1 MIKAAIRS
9 RGGNVVFGYLV
20 AVFIGLL
27 MTSIRWRR
35 ADRRALDDFMA
46 ANPGII
52 VVFWHERLFAM
63 PYLWPSRRPLCAL
76 QSTHADGRMMAACI
90 RRFGV
95 GTIWGSSSRSALS
108 GLRGMMRALADG
120 RSVAITP
127 DGPRGPARTAARG
140 AVALAQIS
148 GRPIL
153 PLSWSADSCWRAGG
167 WDRMLIPKPFSRGR
181 LVMGTPIHVP
191 AKATQMQS
199 KGEDCGSR
207 DFGGRNFG
215 NQKPGER
222 DTLEQYRRLMEA
234 SLNELG
240 ARADAL
246 HKTDSPQTDSR
257 QDTRPHARLEVRP
270 RPAPNA
276 AANAATTTV
285 GRRLPRRSGGATNPD
300 SCLAPSTKS

>member
-9 RGGNVVFGYLV
+9 RGGHVVFGYLV
-20 AVFIGLL
+20 AVLIGLL
-27 MTSIRWRR
+27 MTGIRWRR

-63 PYLWPSRRPLCAL
+63 PCLWPSRRPLCAL

-108 GLRGMMRALADG
+108 GLRGMLRALEDG

-127 DGPRGPARTAARG
+127 DGPRGPARIAACG
-140 AVALAQIS
+140 AVALAQLS

-153 PLSWSADSCWRAGG
+153 PLSWSASSCWRTGG
-167 WDRMLIPKPFSRGR
+167 WDRMMIPKPFSRGR
-181 LVMGTPIHVP
+181 LLIGTPIHVP
-191 AKATQMQS
+191 P
-199 KGEDCGSR
+199 KGQAVEGQDFAVKDSGVQVSGSHEP
-207 DFGGRNFG
+207 GG
-215 NQKPGER
+215 R
-222 DTLEQYRRLMEA
+222 DTLEHYRRLMEA
-234 SLNELG
+234 SLTELG

-246 HKTDSPQTDSR
+246 CAAPLAETPEAAPAPTLAPTLAPTISPT
-257 QDTRPHARLEVRP
+257 
-270 RPAPNA
+270 PAPNA
-276 AANAATTTV
+276 AANATAESV
-285 GRRLPRRSGGATNPD
+285 GRRLSR
-300 SCLAPSTKS
+300 

>member
-1 MIKAAIRS
+1 MIKAMIRS

-27 MTSIRWRR
+27 MTSVRWRR
-35 ADRRALDDFMA
+35 TDRRALDAFMA

-76 QSTHADGRMMAACI
+76 QSTHPDGRMMAACI

-127 DGPRGPARTAARG
+127 DGPRGPARIAARG

-167 WDRMLIPKPFSRGR
+167 WDRMMIPKPFSRGR

-199 KGEDCGSR
+199 KEENCGGQ
-207 DFGGRNFG
+207 DLGD
-215 NQKPGER
+215 QKPGER
-222 DTLEQYRRLMEA
+222 DTLERYRRVMEA
-234 SLNELG
+234 SLTELG

-246 HKTDSPQTDSR
+246 LHKTDSPQAKAGPDAAP
-257 QDTRPHARLEVRP
+257 DARPEVRP
-270 RPAPNA
+270 HPASNA
-276 AANAATTTV
+276 TAESV
-285 GRRLPRRSGGATNPD
+285 GRRLPR
-300 SCLAPSTKS
+300 

>member
-120 RSVAITP
+120 KSVAITP
-127 DGPRGPARTAARG
+127 DGPRGPARIAARG

-148 GRPIL
+148 GQPIL

-191 AKATQMQS
+191 AKGQ
-199 KGEDCGSR
+199 DL
-207 DFGGRNFG
+207 GGRNFG
-215 NQKPGER
+215 NRKPGER
-222 DTLEQYRRLMEA
+222 DTLERYRRLMEA

-240 ARADAL
+240 ARADSL

-257 QDTRPHARLEVRP
+257 QDARPHARPEVRPNVRP
-270 RPAPNA
+270 RPAP
-276 AANAATTTV
+276 NAATTTV
-285 GRRLPRRSGGATNPD
+285 GRRLPR
-300 SCLAPSTKS
+300 

>member
-35 ADRRALDDFMA
+35 ADRRALDEFMA
-46 ANPGII
+46 AHPGTI

-63 PYLWPSRRPLCAL
+63 PYLWPSRHALCAL

-108 GLRGMMRALADG
+108 GLRGMMRALDEG

-127 DGPRGPARTAARG
+127 DGPRGPARIAAHG
-140 AVALAQIS
+140 AVALARLS

-153 PLSWSADSCWRAGG
+153 PLSWSASSCWRAGG
-167 WDRMLIPKPFSRGR
+167 WNRMMIPKPFSRGR
-181 LVMGTPIHVP
+181 LVMGPLIHVSGDAP
-191 AKATQMQS
+191 DHAPRHLSGK
-199 KGEDCGSR
+199 DR
-207 DFGGRNFG
+207 DSAG
-215 NQKPGER
+215 R
-222 DTLEQYRRLMEA
+222 DTLEQYRRRLEA

-246 HKTDSPQTDSR
+246 HAADSPPAEARPDAAP
-257 QDTRPHARLEVRP
+257 DTAARHPPH
-270 RPAPNA
+270 
-276 AANAATTTV
+276 
-285 GRRLPRRSGGATNPD
+285 
-300 SCLAPSTKS
+300 

>member
-120 RSVAITP
+120 KSVAITP
-127 DGPRGPARTAARG
+127 DGPRGPARIAARG

-148 GRPIL
+148 GQPIL

-191 AKATQMQS
+191 AKGQDLGGQ
-199 KGEDCGSR
+199 DL
-207 DFGGRNFG
+207 GGR
-215 NQKPGER
+215 KPGER
-222 DTLEQYRRLMEA
+222 DTLERYRRLMEA

-240 ARADAL
+240 ARADSL

-257 QDTRPHARLEVRP
+257 QDARPHARPEVRPNVRP
-270 RPAPNA
+270 RPAP
-276 AANAATTTV
+276 NAATTTV
-285 GRRLPRRSGGATNPD
+285 GRRLPR
-300 SCLAPSTKS
+300 

>member
-108 GLRGMMRALADG
+108 GLRGMMRALDEG
-120 RSVAITP
+120 RSVQGLAIFSLQY
-127 DGPRGPARTAARG
+127 GQVNRGPYPHLWRTGDRSARCDVCVTG
-140 AVALAQIS
+140 
-148 GRPIL
+148 
-153 PLSWSADSCWRAGG
+153 
-167 WDRMLIPKPFSRGR
+167 
-181 LVMGTPIHVP
+181 
-191 AKATQMQS
+191 
-199 KGEDCGSR
+199 
-207 DFGGRNFG
+207 
-215 NQKPGER
+215 
-222 DTLEQYRRLMEA
+222 Y
-234 SLNELG
+234 
-240 ARADAL
+240 
-246 HKTDSPQTDSR
+246 
-257 QDTRPHARLEVRP
+257 
-270 RPAPNA
+270 
-276 AANAATTTV
+276 
-285 GRRLPRRSGGATNPD
+285 
-300 SCLAPSTKS
+300 

>member
-9 RGGNVVFGYLV
+9 RGGHIVFGYLV
-20 AVFIGLL
+20 AAIIGLL

-63 PYLWPSRRPLCAL
+63 PWLWPSRRPLCAL

-108 GLRGMMRALADG
+108 GLRGMMRALEDG

-127 DGPRGPARTAARG
+127 DGPRGPARSAARG
-140 AVALAQIS
+140 ALALAQLS

-153 PLSWSADSCWRAGG
+153 PLSWSASRSWRAGG
-167 WDRMLIPKPFSRGR
+167 WDRMMIPKPFSRGR
-181 LVMGTPIHVP
+181 LLMGAPIHVP
-191 AKATQMQS
+191 PV
-199 KGEDCGSR
+199 ER
-207 DFGGRNFG
+207 GGRG
-215 NQKPGER
+215 GGAML
-222 DTLEQYRRLMEA
+222 DHYRRMVEA
-234 SLNELG
+234 SLTELG
-240 ARADAL
+240 HRADAL
-246 HKTDSPQTDSR
+246 CLP
-257 QDTRPHARLEVRP
+257 DTRPRRARETSP
-270 RPAPNA
+270 
-276 AANAATTTV
+276 T
-285 GRRLPRRSGGATNPD
+285 D
-300 SCLAPSTKS
+300 PS